1 MMKRSRLD
9 AAATNDDEAHS
20 ANELDETMDETMDES
35 MEFDPMIPSSF
46 ADNGGMYRQKDA
58 HASPSSSSPLIP
70 KVLALASFAL
80 LLLVGHNR
88 LNNSGGAPAPPG
100 FTTSSATSSIN
111 DTPHRSFVCITGQVN
126 RLELAN
132 KVVVV
137 LNPLRQA
144 GFEPDIALILD
155 DSSSTPH
162 VTNDQVIKVDYTAH
176 APVFATFDDA
186 VQLLRKMEFNVLTE
200 SPYIQVADP
209 ILSEKYV
216 AQLHRKDGMSD
227 EQHRKRAENN
237 LRMMESWAQCHN
249 VMVADIDRSMTYDLV
264 VRTREDTGF
273 LQALDVDFLVRQLNG
288 EGDEDNHASVN
299 QEQPK
304 SERKR
309 VVSNGCRYSQGMNDK
324 FAILTRSAADTYF
337 LSPFRSY
344 YTKEL
349 HPKVMSSESFIYYTY
364 LAEGLSI
371 LRPPGLRKIVK
382 VVTDGEGN
390 TKIYPGEFQKIL
402 DWCRVR
408 IHDDSVPNSC
418 VPSWD
423 AKNRSIISS
432 TETCWRHKVKDPE
445 CLECI

>member
-1 MMKRSRLD
+1 MTKRSRLD
-9 AAATNDDEAHS
+9 AAANDDDDAHS
-20 ANELDETMDETMDES
+20 ANELDES
-35 MEFDPMIPSSF
+35 MEVDPMIPSFS
-46 ADNGGMYRQKDA
+46 DNTGSPHRQRNIL
-58 HASPSSSSPLIP
+58 SPSSPPFSSPLIP
-70 KVLALASFAL
+70 KVLALASFTL

-88 LNNSGGAPAPPG
+88 LNNSDGAPPPPG
-100 FTTSSATSSIN
+100 FTASSTTNNNTSR
-111 DTPHRSFVCITGQVN
+111 RSFVCITGQAN

-132 KVVVV
+132 KIVAV

-144 GFEPDIALILD
+144 GYEPDIALILD

-186 VQLLRKMEFNVLTE
+186 VQLLRTMDVNVLTE

-216 AQLHRKDGMSD
+216 AQLHRKAGMSE

-249 VMVADIDRSMTYDLV
+249 IMVADIDRSMTYDLV

-273 LQALDVDFLVRQLNG
+273 LQALDVDFLVRQLHG

-299 QEQPK
+299 KEQPK

-349 HPKVMSSESFIYYTY
+349 HRKVMSSESFIYYTY

-418 VPSWD
+418 LPSWD
-423 AKNRSIISS
+423 AKNRSITSP
-432 TETCWRHKVKDPE
+432 TDTCWRHKVKDPE

>member
-1 MMKRSRLD
+1 MTKRGRLD
-9 AAATNDDEAHS
+9 AAAANDDDSLERA
-20 ANELDETMDETMDES
+20 ANELDES
-35 MEFDPMIPSSF
+35 MEVDPMIPSSF
-46 ADNGGMYRQKDA
+46 SDNGDLHRRKNA
-58 HASPSSSSPLIP
+58 IAPSPSSSPLIP

-80 LLLVGHNR
+80 LLLAGHNR
-88 LNNSGGAPAPPG
+88 FNNSGGAFPA
-100 FTTSSATSSIN
+100 SAFNGSTN
-111 DTPHRSFVCITGQVN
+111 NTPRRSFVCITGQVN

-132 KVVVV
+132 KIVAV

-144 GFEPDIALILD
+144 GYEPDIALILD

-176 APVFATFDDA
+176 APAFATFDDA
-186 VQLLRKMEFNVLTE
+186 AQLLREMEFNVLTE

-216 AQLHRKDGMSD
+216 AQLHRKAGMSE

-237 LRMMESWAQCHN
+237 LRMMESWTQCHN
-249 VMVADIDRSMTYDLV
+249 VMVADINRSMTYDLV

-273 LQALDVDFLVRQLNG
+273 LRALDVDFLVRQLNG

-299 QEQPK
+299 KEQPK

-382 VVTDGEGN
+382 VVTDGGN

-423 AKNRSIISS
+423 AKNRSIISP